1 MTTPVAHARVV
12 RALRRYA
19 FVWLILGLALG
30 LAQSLAMP
38 YFLVPAQLV
47 GVSVAISAIQFGLA
61 LFDLG
66 TGLTANDIRLGI
78 DRRRDARAS
87 GLSLSWLVALLSFL
101 LVIAAYL
108 GNWLDVSFVEYFGLG
123 FLTAAVLM
131 SVRFKALDEESLGQ
145 TGGALGWHFA
155 WQNAPKF
162 GLIAG
167 AAIWSSAV
175 GALIA
180 QLFISLPL
188 CARAMATIRP
198 RLPRIKLSHV
208 GSAATVAASIGLG
221 WADTYVLFGVVGQS
235 EAGAY
240 QATYRVATSLS
251 YLYIPIGSAVV
262 SAINAGR
269 YRQVRRLGYLG
280 GWALLVAG
288 LACIPVL
295 GFLQRRV
302 WGVEYELP
310 TTVTMLLLGSSLM
323 AGLSYISGLVLAAW
337 GRRGVMLWANVT
349 AVLML
354 LGLSFV
360 LIPIFG
366 TVGAALSS
374 FLAYSAAAI
383 AQSTFAIRQAT
394 GHGRRHDK
402 HP

>member
-1 MTTPVAHARVV
+1 MTTPVAHPRVA
-12 RALRRYA
+12 RALRRSA

-30 LAQSLAMP
+30 VAQSLAMP
-38 YFLVPAQLV
+38 YFLIPAQLV
-47 GVSVAISAIQFGLA
+47 GVSVAMSAIQFGLA

-66 TGLTANDIRLGI
+66 TGLTASDTRLGI

-101 LVIAAYL
+101 LVIAAYSAD
-108 GNWLDVSFVEYFGLG
+108 WLDESFVEYFGLG

-131 SVRFKALDEESLGQ
+131 SVRFKALDEESLGR

-162 GLIAG
+162 GLIVG
-167 AAIWSSAV
+167 AAIWSSAM

-188 CARAMATIRP
+188 SVRAMVTIRP

-208 GSAATVAASIGLG
+208 GSAATVAASIGLA

-251 YLYIPIGSAVV
+251 YLYIPMGSAVV

-269 YRQVRRLGYLG
+269 YRQARRLGLLG
-280 GWALLVAG
+280 GWVLVVAG
-288 LACIPVL
+288 FACIPVL
-295 GFLQRRV
+295 GLLQRRV
-302 WGVEYELP
+302 WGVDYELP
-310 TTVTMLLLGSSLM
+310 TTVTMLLLASSLM
-323 AGLSYISGLVLAAW
+323 AGLSYISGLALAAW
-337 GRRGVMLWANVT
+337 GRRAVMLWANVT

-366 TVGAALSS
+366 TAGAALSS

-383 AQSTFAIRQAT
+383 AQFFFAMRQVRRIRA
-394 GHGRRHDK
+394 
-402 HP
+402 P